1 MNKKIHI
8 LEFVDELKETYL
20 CYVSLL
26 IHPHPLV
33 WISFYSSTTTGIVL
47 FLFICNLWYSN
58 KKRPI
63 PEVVDEWKENYT
75 RGYR

>member
-8 LEFVDELKETYL
+8 LEFVDELKETSICIFLFIHNL

-33 WISFYSSTTTGIVL
+33 WISFYSSTTTGIVR
-47 FLFICNLWYSN
+47 LWMN
-58 KKRPI
+58 KNRHI
-63 PEVVDEWKENYT
+63 TEAVDE
-75 RGYR
+75 